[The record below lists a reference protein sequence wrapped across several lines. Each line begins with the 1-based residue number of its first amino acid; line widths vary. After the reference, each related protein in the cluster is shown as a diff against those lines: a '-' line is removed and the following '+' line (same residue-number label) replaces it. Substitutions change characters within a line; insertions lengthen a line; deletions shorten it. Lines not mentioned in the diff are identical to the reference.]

1 MSAGSM
7 MLRLVFRAC
16 AAVMVAGLVLSSLA
30 LSGCQSSPAPQ
41 PAPVMAKP
49 GPASLD
55 FSKAPPS
62 QTGKDVSPD
71 RVLPTGE
78 SATRLQDIGGYLM
91 LYFREHQAMPDN
103 LSDLANLPG
112 GKELNFNSESGQPFA
127 YQANGMWSPERN
139 NKCIVA
145 YDPELRNG
153 KRWVLFMSLPKTG
166 APLDVDVYD
175 LPEPFFLN
183 YQP

>member
-1 MSAGSM
+1 MI
-7 MLRLVFRAC
+7 
-16 AAVMVAGLVLSSLA
+16 VAGLVI
-30 LSGCQSSPAPQ
+30 SGCQTSTAPQ

-49 GPASLD
+49 GPANVD
-55 FSKAPPS
+55 FSKAPTPPS
-62 QTGKDVSPD
+62 GKDVSPES
-71 RVLPTGE
+71 VLPTGV
-78 SATRLQDIGGYLM
+78 SATRLQDIGGYIM
-91 LYFREHQAMPDN
+91 LYYRQFQAMPQK
-103 LSDLANLPG
+103 LTDLASLPG
-112 GKELNFNSESGQPFA
+112 GQELNFNSDSGQPFM
-127 YQANGMWSPERN
+127 YQSTGMWSPERN

-153 KRWVLFMSLPKTG
+153 KRWVLFMSLPKSG